1 MLSKPKIQTMQS
13 IIYLLSILSSVQSTT
28 PDKNVYLSD
37 VDPDNLEITGPG
49 LINNSQLPYHY
60 FFIKPKLKSNSNK
73 FIESSILSKNENK
86 PIPAKDLFEVMIYQ
100 ISSNF

>member
-1 MLSKPKIQTMQS
+1 MLSV
-13 IIYLLSILSSVQSTT
+13 VQSTT

-60 FFIKPKLKSNSNK
+60 FFIKPKLKSNPNK
-73 FIESSILSKNENK
+73 FIESSILSKNNNENNENNKNK
-86 PIPAKDLFEVMIYQ
+86 PIPAKDLFEVIIALPTEGDYRFTPK
-100 ISSNF
+100 IKIH